1 MLRPLFDLIPP
12 ASGVRHRSY
21 DPLNALCMELNYLN
35 KLILLKLNFIQLI
48 LILIKFLFNFFG
60 IKFYFYFLELNFIFF
75 FLELNF
81 LKILFLIKFF

>member
-35 KLILLKLNFIQLI
+35 KLILLKLNFIHLI
-48 LILIKFLFNFFG
+48 FLELNFIFNFFG
-60 IKFYFYFLELNFIFF
+60 IKFFKNFIF
-75 FLELNF
+75 N
-81 LKILFLIKFF
+81 